1 MNVIRKIESI
11 IHDKLDMLAFK
22 SSEKYWIERYKR
34 GGDSGKGSYGKL
46 AQFKAD
52 IINKFVEMNNIDT
65 VIEFGCGDG
74 NQLTLAKF
82 PSYIGFDISPEA
94 IVQCQRIFK
103 DDSSKSF
110 YLMSEYEGQKADLVL
125 SLDVIYHLVE
135 ETTFEKYMQRL
146 FGSAKR
152 YVIVYSSN
160 ISAQLFS
167 SPHVKH
173 RRFTQWIEENLAN
186 WHLVAH
192 IPNAYASSSDT
203 KENSS
208 ADFFI
213 YRLDEHALS
222 K

>member
-1 MNVIRKIESI
+1 
-11 IHDKLDMLAFK
+11 MLAFK

-52 IINKFVEMNNIDT
+52 IINKFVEVNNIDT

-82 PSYIGFDISPEA
+82 PSYIGFDISPDA

-110 YLMSEYEGQKADLVL
+110 YLMSKYEGQKADLVL

-135 ETTFEKYMQRL
+135 EAAFEKYMQRL
-146 FGSAKR
+146 FGSAKS

-213 YRLDEHALS
+213 YQLDENALS